1 MKTTI
6 DAPALFAYGTLMLPE
21 VMRAV
26 AGREFPGRPARL
38 AGYARYRLHG
48 KPYPGLRP
56 QPDAV
61 TDGVLYG
68 GLDEIAWRLLDR
80 YEDDCYQRLSLL
92 VELDGGQF
100 PLLPGEGQGEGSLKA
115 AADVYVMKPEFYP
128 QLTAEPW
135 SAEAFRRQHL
145 ASFLSNRGMEISSP

>member
-6 DAPALFAYGTLMLPE
+6 EKALFAYGTLMLPE
-21 VMRAV
+21 VLRAV

-68 GLDEIAWRLLDR
+68 GLDEAAWRLLDQ
-80 YEDDCYQRLSLL
+80 YEDDCYERMALR
-92 VELDGGQF
+92 VELDGGQT
-100 PLLPGEGQGEGSLKA
+100 A
-115 AADVYVMKPEFYP
+115 AAEVYVVKAVFYP

-135 SAEAFRRQHL
+135 SVEDFQPHHL
-145 ASFLSNRGMEISSP
+145 AAIKDMAANNFPESSHG

>member
-1 MKTTI
+1 MKTMI
-6 DAPALFAYGTLMLPE
+6 EAPACPALFAYGTLMLPE

-56 QPDAV
+56 LPDAV
-61 TDGVLYG
+61 TDGVLYS
-68 GLDEIAWRLLDR
+68 GLDETAWRLLDQ
-80 YEDDCYQRLSLL
+80 YEDDCYQRLPLL
-92 VELDGGQF
+92 VELDGGRQV
-100 PLLPGEGQGEGSLKA
+100 
-115 AADVYVMKPEFYP
+115 AADVYVIQAEFYP

-135 SAEAFRRQHL
+135 SAEAFRLQHL
-145 ASFLSNRGMEISSP
+145 ASFLSNRGMENFSP